1 MPAPSR
7 RLGFA
12 MAFFRRLCFVL
23 LTLCLLLP
31 LSLFWPVAT
40 EAQVHAIGQVRTVKD
55 ARIVRAGQEVAA
67 AVGSALE
74 LKDTLTTGHAGSIGF
89 VLNDNSVITL
99 GPDSRMT
106 LSAFEFEPQ
115 QGNVSLIGDI
125 LAGTMEYISGKI
137 SKISKDAAKFRT
149 PYTTVAAR
157 GTRLLVRVK
166 E

>member
-1 MPAPSR
+1 MIR
-7 RLGFA
+7 I
-12 MAFFRRLCFVL
+12 FRFCVL
-23 LTLCLLLP
+23 LACLAVFRP
-31 LSLFWPVAT
+31 T
-40 EAQVHAIGQVRTVKD
+40 ESSAQVHTIGEVRTVKD
-55 ARIVRAGQEVAA
+55 ARITRAGLDVAA
-67 AVGSALE
+67 IAGSVLE
-74 LKDTLTTGHAGSIGF
+74 EKDTLITGHNGSIGF

-106 LSAFEFEPQ
+106 LTDFQFEPQ
-115 QGNVSLIGDI
+115 EGKVSLIGD
-125 LAGTMEYISGKI
+125 LLSGTMEYISGKI

>member
-1 MPAPSR
+1 MIHI
-7 RLGFA
+7 
-12 MAFFRRLCFVL
+12 FRFGVL
-23 LTLCLLLP
+23 LAC
-31 LSLFWPVAT
+31 LSLFSAARVD
-40 EAQVHAIGQVRTVKD
+40 AQVHSSIGEVRTVKD
-55 ARIVRAGQEVAA
+55 ARITRSG
-67 AVGSALE
+67 LE
-74 LKDTLTTGHAGSIGF
+74 LAALVGAPLEEKDTLVTGHAGSIGF

-106 LSAFEFEPQ
+106 LSEFQFEPQ
-115 QGNVSLIGDI
+115 EGKASLIGDV
-125 LAGTMEYISGKI
+125 LSGTMEYISGKI